1 MTISRQTFL
10 SDIVFPTLG
19 QFYQLFS
26 NMGCLEKLLSA
37 LQGNFEEPYQQ
48 WQLQH
53 LDDGVVGRG
62 SRADEEIRDDW

>member
-10 SDIVFPTLG
+10 LPDIVFPTLG

-26 NMGCLEKLLSA
+26 HMGCSQKLLSA

-48 WQLQH
+48 WQPQH
-53 LDDGVVGRG
+53 LDDGVVGEE
-62 SRADEEIRDDW
+62 ADEEMRDDC